1 MIKVTASHHTTL
13 RWILKSLTTDIYF
26 FFISFKCTMQVF
38 WNSFVID
45 FAEINDKKNYC
56 FLINYSMTCISC
68 KWRCTFIQNYCENPQ
83 FDKYSQC
90 GVVTFLQHHTS
101 VVCFCKKVTTPHWN
115 LYLPCLYITVIKLLF
130 NIIIKITDQSNLK
143 QESPNI

>member
-1 MIKVTASHHTTL
+1 MNFEKPNYWHIFFL
-13 RWILKSLTTDIYF
+13 YF
-26 FFISFKCTMQVF
+26 FQVYYASILELICHWF
-38 WNSFVID
+38 CRNKWQ
-45 FAEINDKKNYC
+45 KNYC

-115 LYLPCLYITVIKLLF
+115 LYLPCPYITVIKLLF